1 MNNEKSWYVVQVY
14 TGYEDAVKQDLERVI
29 VTEGAQG
36 LFGEVLVP
44 TGKASSVLEDEE
56 EKREKIFPG
65 YVLVQMSKSPEA
77 FRIVN
82 SLSRVAKFLGGV
94 DATPISQNEVDRIF
108 AQMRGKIAVQPE
120 KALFMVGNEITIESG
135 PFAGFVGIVE
145 NIDEDRKRLTVNVS
159 IFGRLTP
166 VELGFEQVEK

>member
-1 MNNEKSWYVVQVY
+1 MNNEKNWYVVQVY
-14 TGYEDAVKQDLERVI
+14 TGYEDAVKEDLERI
-29 VTEGAQG
+29 IASENAQD

-44 TGKASSVLEDEE
+44 TGKAAAILDDEE

-65 YVLVQMSKSPEA
+65 YVLVQMRKSPEA

-82 SLSRVAKFLGGV
+82 SLPRVAKFLGGA
-94 DATPISQNEVDRIF
+94 DPAPISQSEVDRIF
-108 AQMRGKIAVQPE
+108 AQMRGKLAMQPE